1 MRFDLTLQ
9 TCFVAAF
16 HKV

>member
-9 TCFVAAF
+9 R
-16 HKV
+16 